1 MSKKT
6 KVDELVVAASSTK
19 KIRAFGGTK
28 QPDAPELEL
37 ARIRSHTHAQ
47 FIDSLFGSIRTLI
60 RSGAFAFVAYCMYLT
75 IVPSVGK
82 QTTIRIAVDWI
93 VRLGADQWI
102 YYIVVFLFGIGYY
115 HQRGLRRRTTKEQGD
130 YIRQLETRIDP
141 QRTSSGLTETGELRK
156 EDKDAI

>member
-1 MSKKT
+1 MTKKT

-19 KIRAFGGTK
+19 TTRSIERSK
-28 QPDAPELEL
+28 QPDTPEIEL
-37 ARIRSHTHAQ
+37 ARIRAHTHAHL
-47 FIDSLFGSIRTLI
+47 IDSLFGSVRTLI

-82 QTTIRIAVDWI
+82 QTVIRLVVDWI

-102 YYIVVFLFGIGYY
+102 YYMVVFLFGIGYY
-115 HQRGLRRRTTKEQGD
+115 HQRGLRRRTNKEQGD
-130 YIRQLETRIDP
+130 YIRQLEMKIDP